1 MKNLLMIFGKFS
13 RFPLARILNNCNI
26 SRQTRLNK
34 TFQPQENCMKISDVP
49 INLND
54 KIRLSEAKIQL
65 VQDGNTLGSTDETE
79 ILDISFENQLL
90 GDETFMVLRS
100 STGWSIDAA
109 SDLTKILEQVHRVI
123 EGVREFEV

>member
-1 MKNLLMIFGKFS
+1 
-13 RFPLARILNNCNI
+13 
-26 SRQTRLNK
+26 
-34 TFQPQENCMKISDVP
+34 MKISDVP